1 MSRFKRQ
8 MERGGLADYEKQEIV
23 EKKKRFNI
31 DTSKLT
37 SYVSL
42 RWLQLTPTIAL
53 KIFAAYMV
61 VAILVEG
68 PLVGV
73 LGDVT
78 AAAVSHGLIT
88 SLATVILL
96 NGEDGEKA
104 KLPELIVRYIMMG
117 IIFGLATGLS
127 AYYLF

>member
-78 AAAVSHGLIT
+78 AAAVSHGFIT